1 MKQVPVW
8 ITGDGAAGMD
18 VHVETATTAR
28 ADRYKRPDEWMGWIY
43 KPNLKIVS
51 THLYMKPVSTQLWNG
66 WKEKKKKYRKWE
78 NRGKK
83 KNRLAGLD
91 KAHQAIAQQAIA
103 LEAEAKHQIKRGL
116 KRIGSDGTFATSD
129 KWFIK

>member
-18 VHVETATTAR
+18 VHVETAATAKAR
-28 ADRYKRPDEWMGWIY
+28 ADRYKCPDERMGWIY

-66 WKEKKKKYRKWE
+66 WKEKKNTGNEKIEERRK
-78 NRGKK
+78 
-83 KNRLAGLD
+83 
-91 KAHQAIAQQAIA
+91 
-103 LEAEAKHQIKRGL
+103 
-116 KRIGSDGTFATSD
+116 TV
-129 KWFIK
+129 